1 MRNKLGSHVVSG
13 TMIITFKTRLDSFTD
28 KEDTGWWMN
37 LQELSCVGWQTSCS
51 LMFLCF
57 LILMFLVFLSFSEFL
72 KPGAPCEIN
81 IDGKTMELTQLLM
94 KEPNRFTYDLA
105 SEHVYILLL
114 KKDCY
119 PRFLR
124 SEQYKTLLANAI
136 QPSKKK
142 GWGKH
147 LTPFSCM

>member
-1 MRNKLGSHVVSG
+1 
-13 TMIITFKTRLDSFTD
+13 
-28 KEDTGWWMN
+28 
-37 LQELSCVGWQTSCS
+37 
-51 LMFLCF
+51 
-57 LILMFLVFLSFSEFL
+57 MFLVFLSFREFL

-136 QPSKKK
+136 QPSKKR
-142 GWGKH
+142 GKAN
-147 LTPFSCM
+147 T